1 MTSLEN
7 GSPRPERGSE
17 HVEIPTTSPNRP
29 SLPST
34 SLQSTSLQSNGLRS
48 QWMRWLKWLIAIV
61 VIIGL
66 AATINSAVRQWRE
79 QPPETRISLLNL
91 DRTSLGV
98 AALLYSLGI
107 AISFL
112 VVRQAIK
119 ALGYRAP
126 WHVVL
131 AAQVLGH
138 LGKYVPGKAVVVV
151 LRVGALSTHGVP
163 SVPATISVF
172 VETLTMLA
180 VGSAL
185 ACSLVFTVPLPDWI
199 RIGAVLMAITAT
211 IPTLPP
217 ILRRIAGRLTRTE
230 VNLRGAAG
238 WWLYVVSLFWSAIS
252 WLLIGGSLAAV
263 VMSIPHN
270 EIPHNEIPHNEIPH
284 NEMSAGPWP
293 APLELYWISTA
304 AIGLAFSIG
313 FVSLLPGGAGV
324 RELVLVSMLA
334 QSIGTPQALVATILL
349 RFLFIVVE
357 SILALFAYIWL
368 RQIVPTSEESH
379 SNEVTFS

>member
-7 GSPRPERGSE
+7 GSLNAEVGEKSS
-17 HVEIPTTSPNRP
+17 TDLNRP
-29 SLPST
+29 SLPVKR
-34 SLQSTSLQSNGLRS
+34 LRS
-48 QWMRWLKWLIAIV
+48 RWMGWLKLIIAIAV
-61 VIIGL
+61 LVGL
-66 AATINSAVRQWRE
+66 AVTINSAINQWLN
-79 QPPETRISLLNL
+79 QPPESRTSLLRL
-91 DRTSLGV
+91 DRTLLGI

-107 AISFL
+107 AISFV

-119 ALGYRAP
+119 ALGYYAP

-180 VGSAL
+180 VGSAM

-217 ILRRIAGRLTRTE
+217 ILSRIAGRLTRSE
-230 VNLRGAAG
+230 VNLRGATG
-238 WWLYVVSLFWSAIS
+238 WWLYVVALFWSVIS

-263 VMSIPHN
+263 ILSIPQS
-270 EIPHNEIPHNEIPH
+270 EALPE
-284 NEMSAGPWP
+284 AWP
-293 APLELYWISTA
+293 GVLELYWISTA
-304 AIGLAFSIG
+304 AIGLAFSVG

-324 RELVLVSMLA
+324 RELVLISMLSQA
-334 QSIGTPQALVATILL
+334 IGAPQALVATILL
-349 RFLFIVVE
+349 RLLFIIVE
-357 SILALFAYIWL
+357 SVLALVAYLWL
-368 RQIVPTSEESH
+368 RKIAPTSCE
-379 SNEVTFS
+379 